1 MFGLSTKRPN
11 STNGDTFSK
20 LSPIRGFFYLQK
32 LLYVCCMITKINDRR
47 SDIVTSTD
55 CKDFAEV
62 MAFLCDYLDV
72 KMDVMELGENKIP
85 YFDVGSL
92 DKVKNSPPFML
103 RIHRG
108 EYYTLPQP
116 FIYNSLAFD
125 YTHRLVAFYFEQST
139 CIEFVVYE
147 KPSDMY
153 LDAAEHCKEVEAFR
167 KEAKKGKRVSDS
179 ENM

>member
-1 MFGLSTKRPN
+1 MNTTL
-11 STNGDTFSK
+11 TNGCTNK
-20 LSPIRGFFYLQK
+20 LSPTRGFFYLQK
-32 LLYVCCMITKINDRR
+32 LLYVCGMITKINDKRT
-47 SDIVTSTD
+47 DTVTSTD

-62 MAFLCDYLDV
+62 MAFLCEYLDV
-72 KMDVMELGENKIP
+72 KMELMELGENKIP
-85 YFDVGSL
+85 YFDVGNL

-125 YTHRLVAFYFEQST
+125 YSHKLVSFYFEQST

-153 LDAAEHCKEVEAFR
+153 TDAAEHCKGVEAFR

>member
-1 MFGLSTKRPN
+1 
-11 STNGDTFSK
+11 
-20 LSPIRGFFYLQK
+20 
-32 LLYVCCMITKINDRR
+32 MITKINDRR
-47 SDIVTSTD
+47 TDITTSTD

-62 MAFLCDYLDV
+62 MAFLCDYLGA
-72 KMDVMELGENKIP
+72 KMEIMELGESKVP

-116 FIYNSLAFD
+116 FIYNELAFD
-125 YTHRLVAFYFEQST
+125 YSHRLVSFYFEDAT

-153 LDAAEHCKEVEAFR
+153 FDASEICKEVEAFR
-167 KEAKKGKRVSDS
+167 KENKKGKRVSDS
-179 ENM
+179 QNM

>member
-1 MFGLSTKRPN
+1 
-11 STNGDTFSK
+11 
-20 LSPIRGFFYLQK
+20 
-32 LLYVCCMITKINDRR
+32 MIAKINDKIT
-47 SDIVTSTD
+47 DIVTSKD

-62 MAFLCDYLDV
+62 MAFLCDYLGA
-72 KMDVMELGENKIP
+72 KMELMELGGNKIP

-116 FIYNSLAFD
+116 FIYNELAFD
-125 YTHRLVAFYFEQST
+125 YSHRLVSFYFDDAT

-153 LDAAEHCKEVEAFR
+153 TDAAEHCKGVEAFR
-167 KEAKKGKRVSDS
+167 KEAKKGKRVSDI